1 MGSEMC
7 IRDRYIIAKT
17 PCSFLKYFLFTT
29 SALTFKK
36 IIKKMNTLVINA
48 ADDKILFSLIT
59 NTDSYTTAYINSR
72 ENFDKIMIL
81 ILNFL
86 KEHDSN
92 LDKISEIFVNQ
103 GPGKI
108 SSIRNSIA
116 IAKGIAFAKNIDL
129 YGFLSEHLSDKS
141 VDQLIK
147 IESSLSELKK
157 ASFSFNQR
165 VVINSEIMCEANVL
179 CGCVDLE
186 TKKPI
191 ALPEELRKRILD
203 KKNAS

>member
-1 MGSEMC
+1 MMSLV
-7 IRDRYIIAKT
+7 IDAASDKIFF
-17 PCSFLKYFLFTT
+17 S
-29 SALTFKK
+29 
-36 IIKKMNTLVINA
+36 IIKENQ
-48 ADDKILFSLIT
+48 
-59 NTDSYTTAYINSR
+59 SYTNSHLNSR

-129 YGFLSEHLSDKS
+129 YGFLSEQLTDKD
-141 VDQLIK
+141 VDQLVK
-147 IESSLSELKK
+147 I
-157 ASFSFNQR
+157 
-165 VVINSEIMCEANVL
+165 
-179 CGCVDLE
+179 
-186 TKKPI
+186 
-191 ALPEELRKRILD
+191 D
-203 KKNAS
+203 KKNFTNINLIKPLYSS